1 MRARPPAVLHPPVST
16 GSAGRAA
23 RRLLLAFLVSA
34 AAFSGGDAAVLTP
47 QAPAITE
54 PAFDDET
61 VSAYDVHMVAGPFV
75 GAPGEN
81 HVCTDW
87 EIRTPYSDQIAWFAS
102 CVTGVLKVHIHLGDG
117 AFTGPLAG
125 QHQLETDSYYKL
137 RVRFQGDAGPP
148 ESRWSDWAERMFH
161 TAAGSAI
168 QPLVLSEIA
177 VIRSPT
183 WRDEGSEDVV
193 LPAGMP
199 APSVRLEVAGVGPLL
214 VFEGLDG
221 ARNDVSN
228 LPPLATHGPLH
239 VAVSSGGADLAL
251 PASQVAFTDGS
262 GEDRDVFL
270 PPITLPAGQT
280 AGFWISEGGG
290 AFTADPAPG
299 PGAEPVFGDPVSEP
313 PVPWAVKQPGFR
325 VDRVATG
332 FQLPVNIAFVPNPGA
347 AAGDP
352 FYYVTE
358 LYGAVKVVTRGG
370 EVSDYATDLLNF
382 DPTGSFPGSG
392 EKGLAGIVVEPAT
405 GDLFVSGVEAVP
417 PVTDFHFPR
426 VIRLHS
432 EDGGLTAASQTTVL
446 DFPDEPLGPSHQ
458 ISNLTIGPD
467 DKLYVH
473 IGDGLLTTPA
483 QDLTSVRGKILRV
496 NLDGSAPA
504 DNPYYDASD
513 GITAT
518 DLVFAYGFRNPF
530 GGAWRA
536 TDGAHW
542 EVENGP
548 GVDRLAKVV
557 AGRNYLWDGTDAS
570 MSNFA
575 SYVWPQ
581 SVAPVN
587 IVFVQRL
594 SGHGHGPCVRLRVG
608 SHVRAGPAEP
618 RQASQRVHPVSRR
631 HSRER
636 ALAADRVRRRRPGD
650 GDRARRRAGRPVLR
664 RPLQRLRRD
673 DADRPGGEHL
683 PHPLHGSGRLLG
695 GRGLRPRAPRGLVPG
710 RVRRAGGRRLALGVR
725 GRDFQRR
732 AQSRAPVPRSGGLRR
747 PPHGFGPRGR
757 RGAAEG
763 RVCGRHPGAAPV
775 CLLFRPPSRPPHP
788 PAPLSLG
795 SGLNSG
801 IVAGFR

>member
-587 IVFVQRL
+587 IVFVQPATFLGSGFPDTAMDHAFVSESGATYAPGPQSRGKRVSEFTL
-594 SGHGHGPCVRLRVG
+594 SPDGTLVSGPSPLIEYVG
-608 SHVRAGPAEP
+608 AG
-618 RQASQRVHPVSRR
+618 RGTVT
-631 HSRER
+631 
-636 ALAADRVRRRRPGD
+636 ALAAGPDGLYFADLYKDFGATTPIDRGASIFRIRYTGVADFSAEEASGPVPLAVSFQDGSDVPGAAAWHWEFGD
-650 GDRARRRAGRPVLR
+650 GTSSDERNPVH
-664 RPLQRLRRD
+664 QY
-673 DADRPGGEHL
+673 
-683 PHPLHGSGRLLG
+683 
-695 GRGLRPRAPRGLVPG
+695 LVPG
-710 RVRRAGGRRLALGVR
+710 AYDVRLTVSGPAGDAVRQKAGFVAVTPALRQFVCC
-725 GRDFQRR
+725 F
-732 AQSRAPVPRSGGLRR
+732 APR
-747 PPHGFGPRGR
+747 PGPRT
-757 RGAAEG
+757 
-763 RVCGRHPGAAPV
+763 
-775 CLLFRPPSRPPHP
+775 LPPR
-788 PAPLSLG
+788 
-795 SGLNSG
+795 
-801 IVAGFR
+801 